1 MKRLISA
8 FGLVALLAAGG
19 CEMQMVELGMVD
31 GNNMANAS
39 LYDRLGGKPA
49 ISAVVGDFT
58 ARVAADDRINRFFAK
73 TDIDKFKAHLVE
85 QICEVSGGPCKYT
98 GRTMPETHKGMNIT
112 TEEFN
117 WTGAHLAA
125 ALDKFSVPEREKN
138 EVLQAVGGLQ
148 DQIVGL

>member
-1 MKRLISA
+1 MKQIVAA
-8 FGLVALLAAGG
+8 FALVALVVSGG
-19 CEMQMVELGMVD
+19 CEMGMGMI
-31 GNNMANAS
+31 GNKNMAEAS
-39 LYDRLGGKPA
+39 LYNRLGGKPA
-49 ISAVVGDFT
+49 ITAVADEFT

-73 TDIDKFKAHLVE
+73 TDINKFKFLLVE

-98 GRTMPETHKGMNIT
+98 GRSMPETHKGMNIS

-138 EVLQAVGGLQ
+138 ELLEAVGGLQ
-148 DQIVGL
+148 NQIVGL